1 MGTRDRRVDVGR
13 TRGRELVLTIC
24 REIAAARRNAALSQA
39 LVASR
44 VGVSPSHYSRIER
57 GLSPNVPIPT
67 LAGISAV
74 LGLDLAIRLYPAG
87 DAVRDAAQVPL
98 LGRLRERLHPSL
110 GWHTEVPLPGPADRR
125 AWDAVVRGFL
135 IPEGRGGVRGAIE
148 AETRPRDVQALER
161 RLALKQRDGGVD
173 WLILLL
179 ADTRQNRTFLAGP
192 GPSLRARFPLDGRRA
207 LELLAA
213 GVDPGQNAIIL
224 L

>member
-1 MGTRDRRVDVGR
+1 MGTRDRRVDIGR

-24 REIAAARRNAALSQA
+24 REFATARRHAALSQA
-39 LVASR
+39 LVADR
-44 VGVSPSHYSRIER
+44 VGLSPSQYSRIER

-67 LAGISAV
+67 LAAIAAV
-74 LGLDLAIRLYPAG
+74 LGLDLMIRLYPTG
-87 DAVRDAAQVPL
+87 DPVRDAAQVAL
-98 LGRLRERLHPSL
+98 LARLRERLHPTL
-110 GWHTEVPLPGPADRR
+110 VWHTEVPLPRSGDRR

-135 IPEGRGGVRGAIE
+135 VPEGRGGVRGAIE

-179 ADTRQNRTFLAGP
+179 ADTRHNRTFLAGP
-192 GPSLRARFPLDGRRA
+192 GSSLRTRFPLDGRRA